1 MSADDIHVASVLKL
15 REDSPSALLA
25 FVGPTG
31 SGKTD
36 LAIRVCEKID
46 GEIVS
51 VDSVQV
57 YRGFDIGSSKPT
69 VEEQARVRH
78 HLVDIADPLDT
89 LDAARFAE
97 LAQDAIAEIRSRGKT
112 PVLCGGTFLWMKA
125 VLFGLVEAAAADEE
139 IRARHREEVE
149 THGRAALH
157 ERLKAIDP
165 QAAARLHPNDVVR
178 VSRALEVH
186 ELTGRTLTEAHEEH
200 GFSEAKHDARLVAIA
215 RSPEELT
222 ARIRARVQHWLD
234 NGWIE
239 ETESLRAR
247 GFSEARAM
255 KTVGYLEIARFLD
268 GQVPREELAET
279 IVRRTRIFARRQ
291 RTWLNRPGAPL
302 TWL

>member
-1 MSADDIHVASVLKL
+1 MSVDDARVVSVLKL
-15 REDSPSALLA
+15 HEERPNALLA

-31 SGKTD
+31 SGKTE
-36 LAIRVCEKID
+36 LAMRFCEKID

-57 YRGFDIGSSKPT
+57 YRGFDIGSGKPT
-69 VEEQARVRH
+69 REEQARVRH
-78 HLVDIADPLDT
+78 HLVDVADPLEA
-89 LDAARFAE
+89 LDAARFADM
-97 LAQDAIAEIRSRGKT
+97 AHATISEIQSRGKI

-125 VLFGLVEAAAADEE
+125 LLFGLVEAAAADEN

-149 THGRAALH
+149 KHGRAALH
-157 ERLKAIDP
+157 ERLKRIDP
-165 QAAARLHPNDVVR
+165 EAAERLHENDVVR

-186 ELTGRTLTEAHEEH
+186 ELTGKTLTEAQRGH
-200 GFSEAKHDARLVAIA
+200 GFSEARLDARLVAIA

-222 ARIRARVQHWLD
+222 ARIRSRVVHWLE

-239 ETESLRAR
+239 ETEALRAR

-268 GQVPREELAET
+268 GGLPREELADT
-279 IVRRTRIFARRQ
+279 IVRRTRVFARRQ